1 MMHRYGIECSYPCR
15 SQLSPSPF
23 LFLFYRSLSHSH
35 THTLSLFGDYSPK
48 RKYGN
53 IDIFIIRFLHECLAF
68 QITFECM
75 LKPSMPPKQEKHQ
88 RNNNNKNICKYESH
102 MRTRLRSLMPVKFV
116 LLKTHNK
123 YLLEKCREC
132 RQLSSFDRSI
142 LICTSSHLNWHTR
155 MYCAA

>member
-1 MMHRYGIECSYPCR
+1 MLISMQIAA
-15 SQLSPSPF
+15 LSI
-23 LFLFYRSLSHSH
+23 SLSLPILSLSFPLIH
-35 THTLSLFGDYSPK
+35 THFLCSVITVQSVNMEILTYSS
-48 RKYGN
+48 YAFYMN
-53 IDIFIIRFLHECLAF
+53 ALHFKSHSNACSNQACC
-68 QITFECM
+68 QNR
-75 LKPSMPPKQEKHQ
+75 KHQ
-88 RNNNNKNICKYESH
+88 RNNNNNKNICKYESH